1 MNKAEEKKTVD
12 NSRANVLRDAMTNRK
27 GGPDLDSKV
36 SLLSKI
42 QNLLSKRLGSAADA
56 SREQARKDGNPN
68 GGFVIITKLAGTVAP
83 EGAKKV
89 LEKEKTEALTPFMK
103 RCLTAITGKE
113 ECCGETEGER
123 SSKVTQ
129 ALEAIKKRKKPM
141 EHEF

>member
-1 MNKAEEKKTVD
+1 MDKAEEKKTID
-12 NSRANVLRDAMTNRK
+12 TSKANVLRDAMTNRK
-27 GGPDLDSKV
+27 NNDLDSKV
-36 SLLSKI
+36 SLMSKVH
-42 QNLLSKRLGSAADA
+42 NLLSKKLGPASDAA
-56 SREQARKDGNPN
+56 REQARKDGNPN

-89 LEKEKTEALTPFMK
+89 LEKEKTEAHTPFMK

-113 ECCGETEGER
+113 ECCSDGDEKC

-129 ALEAIKKRKKPM
+129 ALEAIKKRKKPK

>member
-1 MNKAEEKKTVD
+1 MDKAEEKKTID
-12 NSRANVLRDAMTNRK
+12 TSRANVLRDAMTNRK
-27 GGPDLDSKV
+27 SSPDLDSKV

-42 QNLLSKRLGSAADA
+42 QNLLSKKLGPAADA

-68 GGFVIITKLAGTVAP
+68 GGVVIITKMAGTIAP

-89 LEKEKTEALTPFMK
+89 LEKEKTEAQTPFMK

-113 ECCGETEGER
+113 ECCSDGDEKC

-129 ALEAIKKRKKPM
+129 ALEAIKKRKKPR